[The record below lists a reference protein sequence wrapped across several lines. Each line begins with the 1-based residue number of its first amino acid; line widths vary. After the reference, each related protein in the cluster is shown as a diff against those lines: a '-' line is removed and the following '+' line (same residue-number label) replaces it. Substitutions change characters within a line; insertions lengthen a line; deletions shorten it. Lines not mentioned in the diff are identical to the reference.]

1 MTALNTSTSSL
12 VFYRKDSGL
21 TQSDVAIAMSITQ
34 SAVARLEQRLLS
46 DADVTFKT
54 LERYADAL
62 GISIH
67 LGFKPKTPKKG
78 LFASAKEVIEFAVH
92 SSACEGMTT
101 PPEDIENLWR
111 LARGEISAEALINKY
126 IDEAIEEDSKLH
138 ER

>member
-1 MTALNTSTSSL
+1 MAGLTTTSSL
-12 VFYRKDSGL
+12 VFYRKHSGL
-21 TQSDVAIAMSITQ
+21 TQRDVAIAMSISQ

-46 DADVTFKT
+46 NADVSFRT

-67 LGFKPKTPKKG
+67 LGFKPKTQKKG
-78 LFASAKEVIEFAVH
+78 LFGSAKEAIEFAVH